1 MPVVRPGA
9 RLVPHQEEGPDLPKD
24 QVVVDCH
31 NDWLLLLERERALG
45 RTDSLERRF
54 LPQFREAGIQVQVSP
69 IYIDHEFVPEG
80 ALRRTLLTIQHLKE
94 ETARA
99 PDRVSL
105 CLTGDDIDLA
115 VSEDKLAVVIALE
128 GSHAIANDVS
138 LFEVLFDLGVRM
150 GSFTH
155 FGNTS
160 LAGGS
165 ADGDPGQGLS
175 RLGVES
181 LRTFERLG
189 MVMDVS
195 HLSTQSTEDVLHLA
209 TRPLVA
215 SHSSSKAM
223 RDHHRNLNIEHI
235 KGIAALGGVIG
246 IPAAIPSFIDP
257 AHPTI
262 ESVVDHIEHIANTV
276 GIDHVGIGADYVREY
291 FDEVYPT
298 YEDIRIAGEDVRATI
313 EGLGSPAGMPRLIE
327 GLHARGFSDEESSKI
342 LGDNFLRVFREVMGV
357 GA

>member
-1 MPVVRPGA
+1 MPR
-9 RLVPHQEEGPDLPKD
+9 D

-31 NDWLLLLERERALG
+31 NDWLLLLERERSLD

-54 LPQFREAGIQVQVSP
+54 LPQFREAGIDVQVSP

-94 ETARA
+94 ETTRA
-99 PDRVSL
+99 PDRVTL

-115 VSEDKLAVVIALE
+115 VSEDKLALVIALE

-150 GSFTH
+150 ASFTH

-165 ADGDPGQGLS
+165 AEGDPGQGLS
-175 RLGVES
+175 RLGVEA
-181 LRTFERLG
+181 LHTFERLG
-189 MVMDVS
+189 IVMDVS
-195 HLSTQSTEDVLHLA
+195 HLSTQSTEDVLQRA

-223 RDHHRNLNIEHI
+223 RDHHRNLSVEHI

-246 IPAAIPSFIDP
+246 VPAAIPGFIDP
-257 AHPTI
+257 RNPTI
-262 ESVVDHIEHIANTV
+262 DSVVDHIEHIAHTV
-276 GIDHVGIGADYVREY
+276 GIDHVGIGADYIREY
-291 FDEVYPT
+291 FDEVYAT
-298 YEDIRIAGEDVRATI
+298 YEDIRVEGEDVRATV
-313 EGLGSPAGMPRLIE
+313 EGLESPAGMPRVIDALTQ
-327 GLHARGFSDEESSKI
+327 RGFTTEDLRKV
-342 LGDNFLRVFREVMGV
+342 LGENLLRVFREVMGIES
-357 GA
+357 

>member
-1 MPVVRPGA
+1 M
-9 RLVPHQEEGPDLPKD
+9 
-24 QVVVDCH
+24 VDCH
-31 NDWLLLLERERALG
+31 NDWLLLLERERGLD
-45 RTDSLERRF
+45 RTGSLERRF
-54 LPQFREAGIQVQVSP
+54 LPQFREAGIDVQVSP

-94 ETARA
+94 EAA
-99 PDRVSL
+99 SVPDEVSV
-105 CLTGDDIDLA
+105 CLTGNDIDRALA
-115 VSEDKLAVVIALE
+115 GDKLALVIALE

-138 LFEVLFDLGVRM
+138 LFESLFDLGVRM
-150 GSFTH
+150 ASLTH

-175 RLGVES
+175 RLGVEAS
-181 LRTFERLG
+181 RTFERLG
-189 MVMDVS
+189 IVMDVS
-195 HLSTQSTEDVLHLA
+195 HLSTQSTEDVLQHA

-215 SHSSSKAM
+215 SHSSSKSK
-223 RDHHRNLNIEHI
+223 RDHHRNLSVEHI

-257 AHPTI
+257 DNPTI
-262 ESVVDHIEHIANTV
+262 DSVVDHVEHIVTTV
-276 GIDHVGIGADYVREY
+276 GIDHVGIGADFVREY

-313 EGLGSPAGMPRLIE
+313 EGLESPAGMPALITA
-327 GLHARGFSDEESSKI
+327 LAARFSDGEVRKI
-342 LGDNFLRVFREVMGV
+342 LSENFLRVFKEVMGV
-357 GA
+357 GS

>member
-1 MPVVRPGA
+1 MSRN
-9 RLVPHQEEGPDLPKD
+9 

-31 NDWLLLLERERALG
+31 NDWLLLLERERSLG

-54 LPQFREAGIQVQVSP
+54 LPQFRGAGIDVQISP

-80 ALRRTLLTIQHLKE
+80 ALRRTILTIQHLKE

-99 PDRVSL
+99 PDRVAL
-105 CLTGDDIDLA
+105 CLTGEEIDLA
-115 VSEDKLAVVIALE
+115 VSDDKLALVIALE

-150 GSFTH
+150 ASFTH

-175 RLGVES
+175 RLGVEA
-181 LRTFERLG
+181 LRTFERIG
-189 MVMDVS
+189 IVMDVS
-195 HLSTQSTEDVLHLA
+195 HLSTQSTEDVLQNA
-209 TRPLVA
+209 SRPLVA
-215 SHSSSKAM
+215 SHSSSKGM
-223 RDHHRNLNIEHI
+223 RDHHRNLSVEHI
-235 KGIAALGGVIG
+235 KGIAALRGVIG
-246 IPAAIPSFIDP
+246 IPAAIPSFISPDK
-257 AHPTI
+257 PTVD
-262 ESVVDHIEHIANTV
+262 SVVDHIEHIANTV

-313 EGLGSPAGMPRLIE
+313 EGLESPAGMPRLIE
-327 GLHARGFSDEESSKI
+327 ALAARGFSDEEMRKI
-342 LGDNFLRVFREVMGV
+342 LGENFLRVFREVMGV
-357 GA
+357 GV